1 MLNYF
6 FNNKFFNNKNDVVS
20 LYDDNISEVMGK
32 NIHTYTLNKVLEN
45 KVIIPTKKK
54 EVEGKTIVKT
64 ANIYLKNELVFL
76 ENSQRPYIKWNENFY
91 IVVGE
96 MERVQYGFKYSLEYR
111 NIDEVTS

>member
-6 FNNKFFNNKNDVVS
+6 FNNKFFNNKKDIVS
-20 LYDDNISEVMGK
+20 LYDDSISEVMGRD
-32 NIHTYTLNKVLEN
+32 IHTYTLNKTYSD
-45 KVIIPTKKK
+45 KIIIPTKKE
-54 EVEGKTIVKT
+54 EVENKTIIKSAT
-64 ANIYLKNELVFL
+64 IYLKEEITFL
-76 ENSQRPYIKWNENFY
+76 QNSQRPYIKWNENFY